1 MELPVHSNRSYVQA
15 PAHTGASNSTT
26 KARGDYRSQAVTVT
40 VSQLKDGVAG
50 PDYSSFGPDYES
62 IDSSGSKQSQRR
74 GEVPAGRLSQHYEYS
89 EAHLATLNEEGLAGA
104 SYEVPLSLRQNVT
117 TESEDYSHLKH

>member
-1 MELPVHSNRSYVQA
+1 MEMPVHGNRSYVQA
-15 PAHTGASNSTT
+15 PVHTGASNSTT
-26 KARGDYRSQAVTVT
+26 KARGDCHSQAVTVT
-40 VSQLKDGVAG
+40 VSQLEDGAAD

-62 IDSSGSKQSQRR
+62 IDSSGSKQPQRR
-74 GEVPAGRLSQHYEYS
+74 GEVPAGQLSQRYEYS

>member
-1 MELPVHSNRSYVQA
+1 MEMPVHSNQSYVQA

-26 KARGDYRSQAVTVT
+26 KARGDCRSQAVTVT
-40 VSQLKDGVAG
+40 VSQLKDGAAD

-62 IDSSGSKQSQRR
+62 IDSSGPKQPQRR
-74 GEVPAGRLSQHYEYS
+74 GEVPAGRLSQRYEYS

-104 SYEVPLSLRQNVT
+104 SYEVPLNLRQNVT

>member
-1 MELPVHSNRSYVQA
+1 MDMPVHSNRRYFQA

-26 KARGDYRSQAVTVT
+26 KARGDCRSQAVTVT
-40 VSQLKDGVAG
+40 VSQLEDGAAD

-62 IDSSGSKQSQRR
+62 IDSSGSKQPQRR
-74 GEVPAGRLSQHYEYS
+74 GEVLARQLSQRYEYS
-89 EAHLATLNEEGLAGA
+89 EAHLATLNEEGLGA
-104 SYEVPLSLRQNVT
+104 SYEVPLSLKQNVK